1 MFSYTKLNVNTVS
14 FIITLFIYSLINL
27 LPINFDVLANQEE
40 VILKVAPVVLEKQ
53 IEQSSNNFTVVKEN
67 TANNKTNTVAN
78 VKTNTTVKTKN
89 NTATNT
95 VTNTISKTEQTT
107 NKKVE
112 EKKNAWRIVI
122 PSINLDAPIAEG
134 TSVEVMNSYV
144 GHFSNTPKLNG
155 NVALGAHNRGYPVN
169 YFQNIKKLKKGDL
182 IKYIYNN
189 VQKEYVVETVTV
201 IKETDW
207 TYLANTK
214 DDRITLITCVENEPE
229 YRRCIQGKIKM

>member
-14 FIITLFIYSLINL
+14 FIVTLFIYSLINL
-27 LPINFDVLANQEE
+27 LPINFDVLASQEE
-40 VILKVAPVVLEKQ
+40 VILNVAPVVLEKQ
-53 IEQSSNNFTVVKEN
+53 IQQYNNTVVKEN
-67 TANNKTNTVAN
+67 TAKNKTNTN
-78 VKTNTTVKTKN
+78 TTKVKTNTTLNTK
-89 NTATNT
+89 TNT
-95 VTNTISKTEQTT
+95 VTNTTSKAEQKT
-107 NKKVE
+107 NKKVD
-112 EKKNAWRIVI
+112 EKKNTWRIII

-155 NVALGAHNRGYPVN
+155 NIALGAHNRGYPVN
-169 YFQNIKKLKKGDL
+169 YFQNIKKLTKGDL
-182 IKYIYNN
+182 IKYICNN

-214 DDRITLITCVENEPE
+214 DDRITLITCVEDQPE

>member
-14 FIITLFIYSLINL
+14 FIITLLIYSLINL
-27 LPINFDVLANQEE
+27 LPINFDVFASQEE
-40 VILKVAPVVLEKQ
+40 VILNVAPVALEKQ
-53 IEQSSNNFTVVKEN
+53 IQQNSNNIVKEN
-67 TANNKTNTVAN
+67 TTKNKTNTVTN
-78 VKTNTTVKTKN
+78 VKTNTTVNTKTKS
-89 NTATNT
+89 
-95 VTNTISKTEQTT
+95 VTNTTSKVEPKT
-107 NKKVE
+107 NKKVD
-112 EKKNAWRIVI
+112 EKKNTWRIII

-155 NVALGAHNRGYPVN
+155 NIALGAHNRGYPVN

-182 IKYIYNN
+182 IKYICNN

-214 DDRITLITCVENEPE
+214 DDRITLITCVENQPE

>member
-14 FIITLFIYSLINL
+14 FIVTLFIYSLINL
-27 LPINFDVLANQEE
+27 LPINFDVLASQEE
-40 VILKVAPVVLEKQ
+40 VILNVAPVVLEKQ
-53 IEQSSNNFTVVKEN
+53 IQQYNNTVVKEN
-67 TANNKTNTVAN
+67 TAKNKTNTNTTN
-78 VKTNTTVKTKN
+78 VKTNTTVNSK
-89 NTATNT
+89 TNT
-95 VTNTISKTEQTT
+95 VTNTASKAEQKN
-107 NKKVE
+107 NKKVD
-112 EKKNAWRIVI
+112 EKKNTWRIII

-155 NVALGAHNRGYPVN
+155 NIALGAHNRGYPVN

-214 DDRITLITCVENEPE
+214 DDRITLITCVENQPE

>member
-14 FIITLFIYSLINL
+14 FIVTLFIYSLINL
-27 LPINFDVLANQEE
+27 LPINFDVLASQEE
-40 VILKVAPVVLEKQ
+40 VILNVAPVVLEKQ
-53 IEQSSNNFTVVKEN
+53 IQQYNNTVVKEN
-67 TANNKTNTVAN
+67 TTKNKINTVAN
-78 VKTNTTVKTKN
+78 VKTNTTVNTK
-89 NTATNT
+89 TNT
-95 VTNTISKTEQTT
+95 VTNTTSKAEQKT
-107 NKKVE
+107 NKKVD
-112 EKKNAWRIVI
+112 EKKNTWRIII

-155 NVALGAHNRGYPVN
+155 NIALGAHNRGYPVN
-169 YFQNIKKLKKGDL
+169 YFQNIKKLKKVDL
-182 IKYIYNN
+182 IKYICNN

-214 DDRITLITCVENEPE
+214 DDRITLITCVEDQPE

>member
-14 FIITLFIYSLINL
+14 FIVTLFIYSLINL
-27 LPINFDVLANQEE
+27 LPINFDVLASQEE
-40 VILKVAPVVLEKQ
+40 VILNVAPVVLEKQ
-53 IEQSSNNFTVVKEN
+53 IQQYNNTVVKEN
-67 TANNKTNTVAN
+67 TAKNKTNTNTTN
-78 VKTNTTVKTKN
+78 VKTNTTVNTK
-89 NTATNT
+89 TNT
-95 VTNTISKTEQTT
+95 VTNTTSKAEQKT
-107 NKKVE
+107 NKKVD
-112 EKKNAWRIVI
+112 EKKNTWRIII

-155 NVALGAHNRGYPVN
+155 NIALGAHNRGYPVN

-182 IKYIYNN
+182 IKYICNN
-189 VQKEYVVETVTV
+189 VQKEYVVETVTA

-214 DDRITLITCVENEPE
+214 DDRITLITCVEDQPE